1 MRIRTLT
8 IKGSII
14 SMVGVVFGFVN
25 TTILQPLVLN
35 VAQIG
40 LLRVVLS
47 YSTLLSTIFSLG
59 YNQVAAH
66 VFPKMFKKDN
76 KQGGFVAISAFI
88 FLVGFFLSLIT
99 FLILKNEMASASE
112 INMDWY
118 VWSIIPIVFFMLVY
132 NILDGYQVQLKKP
145 LVGLFLKEVGFR
157 LMVSFLFGLML
168 LGIFNFNQ
176 IFWLYSVALISPG
189 LILFFIVLKNGE
201 LSFKMP
207 TKATWQMVKPVVF
220 STMLYGA
227 LNNSTY
233 ILLREIDIVMLKQL
247 AGLEETGIYSTL
259 FYFGLMVSIPARSLK
274 RASWS
279 HLSFAWENNDLK
291 EIGDIYQKSSLN
303 QLIVGC
309 FVFLMIWLNIDY
321 IFDLMPRGDEFK
333 VGKNVVLFIGLY
345 NVLNMGMGVSSEII
359 LTSKYYKLNFLMSIG
374 LVLLI
379 GSFNLWL
386 IPEYGAVG
394 AAIGTFMAFVIYNLV
409 RYFFLWI
416 TFGLQPFKWMNA
428 LILIVVVAIYFLGS
442 YWKTLL
448 EIDNTILAATIN
460 SVGITFLFGLFV
472 LTVKPSDDIADRL
485 HVYSAKLLGLFK
497 SKD

>member
-1 MRIRTLT
+1 MI
-8 IKGSII
+8 
-14 SMVGVVFGFVN
+14 GVVFGFLN
-25 TTILQPLVLN
+25 TTILQPLVLS

-66 VFPKMFKKDN
+66 VFPKMFGKDKKH
-76 KQGGFVAISAFI
+76 GGFIAISAFI
-88 FLVGFFLSLIT
+88 FIIGFALSLIT
-99 FLILKNEMASASE
+99 FFILKDEMASASE
-112 INMDWY
+112 INMEWY
-118 VWSIIPIVFFMLVY
+118 VWSIVPIVFFMLAY
-132 NILDGYQVQLKKP
+132 NVLDGYQVQLKKP
-145 LVGLFLKEVGFR
+145 LKGLFLKEVGFR

-168 LGIFNFNQ
+168 LGAFNFNQ
-176 IFWLYSVALISPG
+176 LFWLYSLALISPG

-201 LSFKMP
+201 LSFKLP
-207 TKATWQMVKPVVF
+207 TKDTWKLVKPVVF
-220 STMLYGA
+220 STMFYGA

-233 ILLREIDIVMLKQL
+233 ILLREIDVVMLKQL

-259 FYFGLMVSIPARSLK
+259 FYFGLMVSIPSRSLK

-279 HLSFAWENNDLK
+279 HLSFAWEKNDLK

-303 QLIVGC
+303 QLIIGG

-321 IFDLMPRGDEFK
+321 IFDLMPRGDEFR
-333 VGKNVVLFIGLY
+333 VGKDVVLFIGLY
-345 NVLNMGMGVSSEII
+345 NVLNMGVGVSSEII

-379 GSFNLWL
+379 GSFNFWL

-409 RYFFLWI
+409 RYIFLWV

-428 LILIVVVAIYFLGS
+428 IILLVVFVIYIIGS
-442 YWKTLL
+442 YWKAF
-448 EIDNTILAATIN
+448 IVFDNTIMSLIIN
-460 SVGITFLFGLFV
+460 SVGVTLLFTLFV
-472 LTVKPSDDIADRL
+472 IVVKPSDDIADRL
-485 HVYSAKLLGLFK
+485 HVYSSKLLKFFK
-497 SKD
+497 SKINS